1 MINTML
7 KKILNNRIMVFA
19 LLAII
24 LFSYIT
30 QPTFSKYVYTATG
43 RAMSSLISGNVFSDA
58 FVLTNESFVQNNAD
72 GTTTLL
78 DKKTSQSLHGV
89 GMEEVNGVLTVP
101 EDADTGSFKLDS
113 TSKMSFVVQNNS
125 DYDLVACFDIILCMG
140 AIKNRQLSCSITAP
154 SSSELVTEKTKLTV
168 TASLNTNN
176 QNSDITLEHHQEA
189 DGTGGTATP
198 IVDVQFF
205 NNVFFIGEIDYEA
218 YSMQVNPK
226 DFIGDQNNDG
236 DTEDPN
242 ELTNA
247 EFDSFILIHSGETK
261 TFEFSVELLEGSG
274 VFDDILQYASKNCYA
289 SITMTVKKY
298 ERPTT

>member
-24 LFSYIT
+24 QFSYIT

-43 RAMSSLISGNVFSDA
+43 RAMSSLISGNVFSDS

-78 DKKTSQSLHGV
+78 DEKTSKSLHGV

-113 TSKMSFVVQNNS
+113 TSKMSFVVQNSS

-140 AIKNRQLSCSITAP
+140 AITGRTLSCTITAP
-154 SSSELVTEKTKLTV
+154 SASEAVTEKTTLTV
-168 TASLNTNN
+168 TAA
-176 QNSDITLEHHQEA
+176 LEDTADVQIKHHKEA
-189 DGTGGTATP
+189 DGSGGSETP
-198 IVDVQFF
+198 IIDVEFF
-205 NNVFFIGEIDYEA
+205 NTVPIFDTKVDYEA
-218 YSMQVNPK
+218 YSMQIDPTE
-226 DFIGDQNNDG
+226 FIGDQNNDG

-247 EFDSFILIHSGETK
+247 EFDSFILVRSGETK

-274 VFDDILQYASKNCYA
+274 WFDNLLQYASKNCYA